1 MPPNDPESE
10 CFGALTGYRL
20 SPAARLDL
28 EAIWLYGA
36 QTWSMDQADR
46 YSQTLEETFERLLAN
61 PKIARERR
69 DFDPPVRIH
78 PTGSHLIIYRIE
90 EDHLAILRV
99 LGGQQN
105 WAAILHD
112 LDH

>member
-1 MPPNDPESE
+1 MAPNDPESA
-10 CFGALTGYRL
+10 CSGALTGYRL
-20 SPAARLDL
+20 SPAARMDL
-28 EAIWLYGA
+28 EEIWLYGA

-46 YSQTLEETFERLLAN
+46 YSRSLEETFERLLAS
-61 PKIARERR
+61 PKMARERD

-90 EDHLAILRV
+90 DEYLAILRV
-99 LGGQQN
+99 LGGPQN

-112 LDH
+112 LDQ